1 MDIIPDLSV
10 HWYVDYNFRNIGF
23 RTGLPLSVL
32 CGYRLSWSTTIISE
46 VGSRVILRDA
56 LNHFKSEL
64 LKELKEHPYVF
75 EHIKGIDSA
84 EDIEELVITSATEL
98 EFWVKTP
105 DDKGDREQLFTAQ
118 VLKEQYWK
126 RTYGEVRTALEE
138 TPDDPGQIRL

>member
-1 MDIIPDLSV
+1 M
-10 HWYVDYNFRNIGF
+10 
-23 RTGLPLSVL
+23 
-32 CGYRLSWSTTIISE
+32 
-46 VGSRVILRDA
+46 
-56 LNHFKSEL
+56 
-64 LKELKEHPYVF
+64 KEHPYVF

-138 TPDDPGQIRL
+138 TLMILDKYGFEVEMGHRCV